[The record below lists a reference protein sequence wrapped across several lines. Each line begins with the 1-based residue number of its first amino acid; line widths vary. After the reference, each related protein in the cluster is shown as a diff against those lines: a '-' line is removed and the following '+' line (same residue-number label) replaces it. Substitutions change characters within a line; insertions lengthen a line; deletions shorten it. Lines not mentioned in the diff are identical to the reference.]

1 MKPSY
6 RRVATVFVA
15 GLLAALPLATTA
27 LIFVWGARLVYGW
40 LGPGS
45 LVGRAL
51 AGIGIGV
58 SGSELWGYAIGVAAV
73 LVGIFALG
81 LLVEAGLQR
90 GLAAAV
96 EAVVLRIPVVRNVY
110 ETISRFVKLLSR
122 REAEGLKSMS
132 PVWCHFGGPGGAAVL
147 GLLSSPDP
155 VIVQGRVFRGVLV
168 PTAPVPIGGALVYVP
183 EEWVT
188 PAEIGMEALT
198 SIYVSMGVT
207 AGQYLGPGTQQPGPR
222 RPPVDRGGAP
232 L

>member
-1 MKPSY
+1 MKPRV
-6 RRVATVFVA
+6 RRIATVFVA

-27 LIFVWGARLVYGW
+27 FVVVWGARLVYGW

-58 SGSELWGYAIGVAAV
+58 SGSEFWGYGIGVAAV
-73 LVGIFALG
+73 LIGIFALG

-90 GLAAAV
+90 GLAAVV
-96 EAVVLRIPVVRNVY
+96 ESVVLRIPVVRNVY

-122 REAEGLKSMS
+122 RDPEGLKSMS

-147 GLLSSPDP
+147 GLLSSPEP
-155 VIVQGRVFRGVLV
+155 VIVEGRPFRAVLV
-168 PTAPVPIGGALVYVP
+168 PTAPVPIGGALIYVP
-183 EEWVT
+183 EAWVT
-188 PAEIGMEALT
+188 PAEIGMDALT

-207 AGQYLGPGTQQPGPR
+207 AGQYLGPGR
-222 RPPVDRGGAP
+222 A
-232 L
+232 